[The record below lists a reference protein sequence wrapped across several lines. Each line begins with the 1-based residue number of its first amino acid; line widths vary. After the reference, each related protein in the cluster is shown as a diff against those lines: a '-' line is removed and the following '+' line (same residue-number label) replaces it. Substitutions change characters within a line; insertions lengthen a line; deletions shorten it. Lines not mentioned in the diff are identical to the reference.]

1 MKKRLNPTLVYVLSI
16 VGLLCCCFGGLGFI
30 LSGSGFLVA
39 NNSLKNAQLNP
50 EDYEA
55 GPKQYNQMKT
65 AKTVALI
72 ITIINVIYLLVT
84 IYRIYTVGWDEIQE
98 QFRQAMEQ
106 YEAQQAAQ

>member
-1 MKKRLNPTLVYVLSI
+1 MVDWSYN
-16 VGLLCCCFGGLGFI
+16 LLCY
-30 LSGSGFLVA
+30 LSQ
-39 NNSLKNAQLNP
+39 K
-50 EDYEA
+50 YESH
-55 GPKQYNQMKT
+55 
-65 AKTVALI
+65 LI